1 MSIEQEAADWFAIM
15 RGPDAEASCAAFEA
29 WRMDPARAQ
38 AYEEKLRAWDT
49 TMFLA
54 NTATG
59 KRRGLE
65 GVGRRKFAPQ
75 GWAWA
80 AVAFLAVGVGAMLV
94 FRVAG
99 GLDAQ
104 TGSQRLVSAAMDEA
118 PRTIHLPDG
127 SNVTLDRGARLQVAF
142 DEGGRRLRLLAGRAR
157 FAVAH
162 DKSRP
167 FIVEAGGGSVEAHG
181 TLFDV
186 ALLPGAAADVSLL
199 EGAVEVRSVLAGRQG
214 VDLKAGESISFVGGT
229 LGKPR
234 ATIAATLQ
242 WPRDM
247 IVFDGLDLVAAVA
260 AFNLTSP
267 TPVVIDGD
275 AAAGM
280 RITGSFRRSD
290 PEAFARQAALTFGLV
305 VQARDEGTLAL
316 VRSPSED
323 SQKRR

>member
-15 RGPDAEASCAAFEA
+15 RGPDAKASCAAFEA
-29 WRMDPARAQ
+29 WRMDPVRAQ
-38 AYEEKLRAWDT
+38 AYEDKLRAWDT

-65 GVGRRKFAPQ
+65 GVGRRKFTPQ
-75 GWAWA
+75 GWPWA
-80 AVAFLAVGVGAMLV
+80 AAAFLAVGVGAMLA
-94 FRVAG
+94 FKVAG

-104 TGSQRLVSAAMDEA
+104 TGSHRLVWAAMDEA

-142 DEGGRRLRLLAGRAR
+142 DDVGRRLRLLAGRAR

-162 DKSRP
+162 DTKRP

-199 EGAVEVRSVLAGRQG
+199 QGAVEVRSVLAGRRG
-214 VDLKAGESISFVGGT
+214 VGLKAGESISFAGGT
-229 LGKPR
+229 FGKPR
-234 ATIAATLQ
+234 AIIAATLQ

-260 AFNLTSP
+260 AFNRTSSI
-267 TPVVIDGD
+267 PVVIDG
-275 AAAGM
+275 AIPAGM
-280 RITGSFRRSD
+280 KITGSFRRSD
-290 PEAFARQAALTFGLV
+290 PEAFARQAAQTFGLV
-305 VQARDEGTLAL
+305 VQARDDGTLAL
-316 VRSPSED
+316 VLRAPEEN
-323 SQKRR
+323 QKRR

>member
-65 GVGRRKFAPQ
+65 GVGPRKFAPQ

-80 AVAFLAVGVGAMLV
+80 AVAFLAVGVGAMLA

-104 TGSQRLVSAAMDEA
+104 TGSHRLVSAAMDEA

-162 DKSRP
+162 DTSRP

-199 EGAVEVRSVLAGRQG
+199 QGAVEVRSLLAGRRG
-214 VDLKAGESISFVGGT
+214 VDLKAGESISFAGGT

-234 ATIAATLQ
+234 AIIAATLQ

-247 IVFDGLDLVAAVA
+247 IVFDGMDLVAAVA

-267 TPVVIDGD
+267 TPVVIEGD

-305 VQARDEGTLAL
+305 VQPREEGTLAL
-316 VRSPSED
+316 VRPGSEE

>member
-1 MSIEQEAADWFAIM
+1 MSIEQEAADWFAVM
-15 RGPDAEASCAAFEA
+15 RGPDAEASYAAFEA

-59 KRRGLE
+59 KRRGLD
-65 GVGRRKFAPQ
+65 GVGQRKFAPQ
-75 GWAWA
+75 GWARA
-80 AVAFLAVGVGAMLV
+80 AAAFLAVGVGAMLAIK
-94 FRVAG
+94 VAG

-104 TGSQRLVSAAMDEA
+104 TGSHRLVSAAMDEA

-127 SNVTLDRGARLQVAF
+127 SNVTLDRGARLQLAF

-157 FAVAH
+157 FSVAH
-162 DKSRP
+162 DTSRP

-199 EGAVEVRSVLAGRQG
+199 QGAVEVRSVLAGRRG
-214 VDLKAGESISFVGGT
+214 VDLKAGESISFAGGT

-234 ATIAATLQ
+234 AIIAATLQ

-247 IVFDGLDLVAAVA
+247 IMFDGMDLVAAAA

-267 TPVVIDGD
+267 TPVVIEGG

-305 VQARDEGTLAL
+305 VKAREEGTLAL
-316 VRSPSED
+316 VRPGSEE